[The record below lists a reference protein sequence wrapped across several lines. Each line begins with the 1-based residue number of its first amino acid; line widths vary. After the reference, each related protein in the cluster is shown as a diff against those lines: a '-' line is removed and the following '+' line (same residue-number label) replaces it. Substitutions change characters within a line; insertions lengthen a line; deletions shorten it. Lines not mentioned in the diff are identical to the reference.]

1 MFFVSPVQIKVGDF
15 GFSTPNTGDPLDTF
29 CGSPPYAAP
38 ELFRD
43 ESYSGCMVDI
53 WALGVL
59 LYFMLTGNMP
69 FRGET
74 VPRLK
79 EMILE
84 GKYHMP
90 TNLTPACQDVIAG
103 LLVQDTEERFTME
116 ILCNSFWL
124 RGGSHTSM
132 IPSSFS
138 NSGIDSFSSD
148 LAVSFSTRDTGNM
161 VDQEVADMLKELGV
175 PSSEMHQVVGEPRNP
190 IAGAYRILLH
200 RKHTASLVTHSTVNE
215 HRRNSSVTGRN
226 RKRSVGYV
234 NSIRPANT
242 SEHKRSKLC
251 IIF

>member
-1 MFFVSPVQIKVGDF
+1 MFFVSPLQIKVGDF

-43 ESYSGCMVDI
+43 ESYFGRMVDI

-74 VPRLK
+74 VPQLK
-79 EMILE
+79 RMILE

-103 LLVQDTEERFTME
+103 LLMKDTEERFTME
-116 ILCNSFWL
+116 TLCDSFWL
-124 RGGSHTSM
+124 RGGSHTNM
-132 IPSSFS
+132 IPNSFS

-148 LAVSFSTRDTGNM
+148 LAVSFKTGDTGNM
-161 VDQEVADMLKELGV
+161 VDQEVAEMLKELGV
-175 PSSEMHQVVGEPRNP
+175 PSSEMDQVVGEPPNP

-200 RKHTASLVTHSTVNE
+200 RKHTASLMTHSIVNE
-215 HRRNSSVTGRN
+215 RRQNSLVMGGT
-226 RKRSVGYV
+226 RKRSVGCA
-234 NSIRPANT
+234 NTTRPAKT
-242 SEHKRSKLC
+242 GEHQRSKLC